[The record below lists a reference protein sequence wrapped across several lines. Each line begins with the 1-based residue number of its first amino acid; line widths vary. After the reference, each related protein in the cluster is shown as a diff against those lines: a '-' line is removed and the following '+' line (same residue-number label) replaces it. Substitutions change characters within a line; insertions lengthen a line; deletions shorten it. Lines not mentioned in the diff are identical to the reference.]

1 MDAQQ
6 GNGQKVGSERR
17 NACDFRISR
26 SRFGWLSVRFDGGP
40 SYPEM
45 VATLKQMADQYG
57 YLIRRGEK
65 VSGGE
70 WLQRIN
76 EAGARLTEC
85 QIQTV
90 RTLMANM

>member
-1 MDAQQ
+1 MGAQQ
-6 GNGQKVGSERR
+6 GNQKTGSDRR
-17 NACDFRISR
+17 NACDFGISR
-26 SRFGWLSVRFDGGP
+26 SHLGWLKVRFDGGP

-57 YLIRRGEK
+57 YLITRGEN

-76 EAGARLTEC
+76 GIGVRLTER
-85 QIQTV
+85 QIQAV
-90 RTLMANM
+90 QNLL

>member
-1 MDAQQ
+1 MGAQQ
-6 GNGQKVGSERR
+6 GSGQEVGSEQR
-17 NACDFRISR
+17 NACNLGISR
-26 SRFGWLSVRFDGGP
+26 SCLGWLSVRFDGGP

-85 QIQTV
+85 QIRAV
-90 RTLMANM
+90 RTLMASM

>member
-1 MDAQQ
+1 MGAQQ
-6 GNGQKVGSERR
+6 GNDQEVGSEPR
-17 NACDFRISR
+17 NACDFGISR
-26 SRFGWLSVRFDGGP
+26 SRLGWLSVRFDGGP

-85 QIQTV
+85 QMRAVQ
-90 RTLMANM
+90 TLMASM